1 MSTSE
6 IDPPAVEVPPHG
18 PSAHPHG
25 AAHTSAAATHEGA
38 AALGAAEAR
47 QHRLR
52 WVVLAMLALAQLTI
66 VLDSTV
72 VNIALP
78 SAQTALHFTNND
90 RQWIITAYSLS
101 FGSLLLLG
109 GRLADLIGRKTMLI
123 IGLAGFATASA
134 VGGAATSFGML
145 VAARAVQGGF
155 AAMLAPALLAL
166 LTTTFSNGNERARAF
181 GIFGAIA
188 GGGSAVGLLLGGILT
203 EYASWRW
210 TMYVNI
216 LTVVPALIG
225 AIFLLARNRSEHR
238 PRIDIPGT
246 IAVTAGLFALVYGFS
261 NAETDGWGS
270 GITIAYL
277 VAAGLLLVAFV
288 VIQVRSK
295 NPLLPM
301 RIILDRVRGGGF
313 LAMLISGSAMF
324 AVFLFM
330 TYFLQQNLKY
340 TPVQTG
346 LAFLP
351 LTAALV
357 LVAAVIGP
365 QLARRVGPKVIIPLG
380 ALLGA
385 VAMFMFTGVDLNST
399 YAANVLPGLL
409 VMGAGLGLIFSS
421 AQNISTL
428 GIRPDD
434 AGVASATVNTVQ
446 QVGGSIGTAL
456 LNTIASSAA
465 TAFLVGKLPTPENAA
480 LAAVHSYS
488 TAFWWA
494 TGIFLIGAVAS
505 AIVLPRGIP
514 KGLSDSEAEGAP
526 AIMHG

>member
-6 IDPPAVEVPPHG
+6 IDPPAVEVSPHG
-18 PSAHPHG
+18 TPAHPHG
-25 AAHTSAAATHEGA
+25 AAHTSAEATHGTAE
-38 AALGAAEAR
+38 LGPAEAR

-52 WVVLAMLALAQLTI
+52 WLVLAMLALAQLTI

-78 SAQTALHFTNND
+78 SAQVALHFTDNN

-109 GRLADLIGRKTMLI
+109 GRLGDLVGRKTMLI
-123 IGLAGFATASA
+123 IGLAGFASASA

-145 VAARAVQGGF
+145 VTARAVQGGF

-188 GGGSAVGLLLGGILT
+188 GGGSAVGLLLGGVLT

-225 AIFLLARNRSEHR
+225 AIFLLARNRSENR

-246 IAVTAGLFALVYGFS
+246 ITVTAGLFALVYGFS

-270 GITIAYL
+270 GVTIAYL
-277 VAAGLLLVAFV
+277 VAAGVLLVAFA

-295 NPLLPM
+295 HPLLPL

-313 LAMLISGSAMF
+313 LALLISGSAMF

-340 TPVQTG
+340 TPIQTG
-346 LAFLP
+346 LAFIP

-357 LVAAVIGP
+357 LVAAVLGP
-365 QLARRVGPKVIIPLG
+365 QLTRRVSPKIIVPAG
-380 ALLGA
+380 AVLGA
-385 VAMFMFTGVDLNST
+385 VAMYLFTNVDLHST
-399 YAANVLPGLL
+399 YVANVLPGLL

-428 GIRPDD
+428 GIQPDD

-456 LNTIASSAA
+456 LNTLAASAT
-465 TAFLVGKLPTPENAA
+465 TAFLVGKVASPENMA

-488 TAFWWA
+488 VAFWWA
-494 TGIFLIGAVAS
+494 TGIFLVGAVAS

-514 KGLSDSEAEGAP
+514 KGLSDFESDGAP

>member
-1 MSTSE
+1 MR
-6 IDPPAVEVPPHG
+6 PPASPVTGDLDPV
-18 PSAHPHG
+18 
-25 AAHTSAAATHEGA
+25 AAGIG
-38 AALGAAEAR
+38 ALGPAEAR

-78 SAQTALHFTNND
+78 SAQAALHFTDNN

-109 GRLADLIGRKTMLI
+109 GRLADLVGRKTMLI
-123 IGLAGFATASA
+123 IGLAGFASASA

-188 GGGSAVGLLLGGILT
+188 GGGSAVGLLLGGVLT
-203 EYASWRW
+203 EYASWLW

-216 LTVVPALIG
+216 LTVVPALAG

-246 IAVTAGLFALVYGFS
+246 ITVTAGLFALVYGLS

-270 GITIAYL
+270 GTTVGYL
-277 VAAGLLLVAFV
+277 IAAGVLLVAFV
-288 VIQVRSK
+288 VIQTRSK
-295 NPLLPM
+295 HPLLPL
-301 RIILDRVRGGGF
+301 RIVLDRVRGGGF
-313 LAMLISGSAMF
+313 LAMLVSGSAMF

-330 TYFLQQNLKY
+330 TYFLQQNLRY

-357 LVAAVIGP
+357 LVAAVAGP
-365 QLARRVGPKVIIPLG
+365 PLTRRVSPKVIIPLG

-385 VAMFMFTGVDLNST
+385 LSMFLFTNVQLDST

-465 TAFLVGKLPTPENAA
+465 TAFLVGKVASQQNAA

-488 TAFWWA
+488 VAFWWA
-494 TGIFLIGAVAS
+494 TGIFLLGAVAS
-505 AIVLPRGIP
+505 AIVLPRGVP
-514 KGLSDSEAEGAP
+514 QGLSDDDSEGAP
-526 AIMHG
+526 AIMH

>member
-1 MSTSE
+1 MSTNHA
-6 IDPPAVEVPPHG
+6 DPVPRDVLPPASPI
-18 PSAHPHG
+18 
-25 AAHTSAAATHEGA
+25 TSEAP
-38 AALGAAEAR
+38 ALGHAEAR

-52 WVVLAMLALAQLTI
+52 WVVLAVLALAQLTI

-78 SAQTALHFTNND
+78 SAQTALHFTDNN

-109 GRLADLIGRKTMLI
+109 GRLADLVGRKTMLI
-123 IGLAGFATASA
+123 IGLAGFAAASA
-134 VGGAATSFGML
+134 VGGAAVSFGML

-188 GGGSAVGLLLGGILT
+188 GGGSAVGLLLGGVLT
-203 EYASWRW
+203 EYLSWRW

-216 LTVVPALIG
+216 LTVVPALVG
-225 AIFLLARNRSEHR
+225 AIILLAPNRSEHR

-246 IAVTAGLFALVYGFS
+246 ITVTAGLFALVFGLS
-261 NAETDGWGS
+261 NANTDGWGS
-270 GITIAYL
+270 ATTIGYL
-277 VAAGLLLVAFV
+277 IAAGVLLVAFV
-288 VIQVRSK
+288 VIQMRSK
-295 NPLLPM
+295 HPLLPL
-301 RIILDRVRGGGF
+301 RIVLDRVRGGGF
-313 LAMLISGSAMF
+313 VAMLISGAAMF

-330 TYFLQQNLKY
+330 TYFLQQNLHY
-340 TPVQTG
+340 TPLKTG

-357 LVAAVIGP
+357 AAAAVAGP
-365 QLARRVGPKVIIPLG
+365 QLTRRVSPKIIIPLG

-385 VAMFMFTGVDLNST
+385 VAMFLFTNVGVNST
-399 YAANVLPGLL
+399 YVANVLPGLL
-409 VMGAGLGLIFSS
+409 VMGLGLGLIFSS

-456 LNTIASSAA
+456 LNTFASSAA
-465 TAFLVGKLPTPENAA
+465 TAFLVGKALSPENQA

-488 TAFWWA
+488 VAFWWA
-494 TGIFLIGAVAS
+494 TGIFLLGAVAS

-514 KGLSDSEAEGAP
+514 SGLSDDSSEGAP
-526 AIMHG
+526 AIMH